1 MAYRIFASIV
11 AAALLILFISPV
23 VVKLKDVALS
33 CVVLIGLSLMI
44 ADIWQTLKEKGD

>member
-1 MAYRIFASIV
+1 MGFKIAGAIV

-33 CVVLIGLSLMI
+33 GVVLVGLALMVT
-44 ADIWQTLKEKGD
+44 DIWHSLKSKDD